1 MNLPRVY
8 PILDTQALAA
18 RGCEPETAARA
29 LLDGGARIL
38 QFRHKSQW
46 TRATFEHAER
56 IAAVC
61 RESDAVFVVNDR
73 ADVAMLFRAGM
84 HVGQDDL
91 DPADV
96 RRLLGPDAVVG
107 YSTHNSERISE
118 AAAARV
124 NYFAF
129 GPIFGTVSKQNPD
142 PMVGIEQLERCRA
155 SCLRPLV
162 AIGGITRQNARA
174 VFAAGADTVAVIADL
189 LPEPCT
195 SATLRRRME
204 EWQQLAQK

>member
-1 MNLPRVY
+1 MTLPSVY
-8 PILDTQALAA
+8 PILDTQSLAA
-18 RGCEPETAARA
+18 RGCDAETAAQA
-29 LLDGGARIL
+29 FLDGGASML

-46 TRATFEHAER
+46 TRGAFEQAGR

-61 RESDAVFVVNDR
+61 REYNAAFVVNDR
-73 ADVAMLFRAGM
+73 ADVALLLGAGL

-96 RRLLGPDAVVG
+96 RRLVGPDKLVG
-107 YSTHNSERISE
+107 YSTHNPEQFSG
-118 AAAARV
+118 AAAAPV
-124 NYFAF
+124 DYLAF
-129 GPIFGTVSKQNPD
+129 GPIFGTLSKHNPD
-142 PMVGIEQLERCRA
+142 PMVGLEQLQRCRE
-155 SCLRPLV
+155 SCMRPLV

-195 SATLRRRME
+195 GATLRRRME
-204 EWQQLAQK
+204 EWHQLARK